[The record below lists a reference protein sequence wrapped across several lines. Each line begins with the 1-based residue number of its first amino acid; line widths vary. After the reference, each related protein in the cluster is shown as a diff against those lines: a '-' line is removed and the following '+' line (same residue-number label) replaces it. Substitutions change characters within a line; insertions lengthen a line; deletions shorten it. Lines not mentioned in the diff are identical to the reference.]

1 VRSVYYLQVTD
12 KQLLEMIKQL
22 IAMPYLKLKKIE
34 SSDSTIRID
43 ATIKSC
49 RSKCPVCGK
58 YSKRVHDYYFRTISD
73 LPVFQNGTEI
83 HLKTRKFRCGN
94 DRCHRKVFSEQTPA
108 IIRYARR
115 TKRATKILE
124 SFAIELTGRLGS
136 IMSKQLSITVSSST
150 ITRIAHSQ
158 QLSDIQQPRV
168 LGVDDWAYRKGVS
181 YGTILIDMETSRPI
195 ELLPSRDSQVL
206 KDWLLKYSDVKIITR
221 DRASSYSAAII
232 EACPNAIQIADRFH
246 LLMNLSDALDAYF
259 KSISKRIRSLITV
272 KTNEFLE
279 ISERESINIEE
290 ETKETQPVTTDQ
302 ESIATKVDQ
311 RLDTFLK
318 VKELQVKGTP
328 IKRISID
335 LKMSRNTVRSYFNQE
350 SLSPRKS
357 SRSTNIEVFT
367 NLIVARLNENGY
379 KLIDI
384 FREIKELGYNGGKT
398 QGYYNIKLIKE
409 NCNIETIGYPEIPQP
424 KIPYIKPLSSRKLAK
439 YIGFNLTDITDHHE
453 RFYLQTLLDNIT
465 ELRIVRKLVQIFKT
479 MLARGC
485 GNIRRWIDFVKH
497 SKYKLAGLKTFAR
510 GLLRDIEAV
519 ENGINMRWSNGTV
532 EGHVNRIKSIK
543 RQMYGRA
550 SFELLRKKVILSQ
563 SG

>member
-1 VRSVYYLQVTD
+1 
-12 KQLLEMIKQL
+12 MIKQL
-22 IAMPYLKLKKIE
+22 IAMPFLNLKKIE
-34 SSDSTIRID
+34 CSESTIRIY
-43 ATIKSC
+43 AAIKSH

-73 LPVFQNGTEI
+73 LPVFQNRTEI
-83 HLKTRKFRCGN
+83 LLKTRKFRCGN
-94 DRCHRKVFSEQTPA
+94 DRCHRKVFSEQTPD
-108 IIRYARR
+108 IVPYARR
-115 TKRATKILE
+115 TKRAAKILD

-136 IMSKQLSITVSSST
+136 ILSKQLSIAVSSST

-158 QLSDIQQPRV
+158 QLLDIQQPRV

-195 ELLPSRDSQVL
+195 ELLPSRDGQVL
-206 KDWLLKYSDVKIITR
+206 KDWLLKYNDVKIITR
-221 DRASSYSAAII
+221 DRASSYAAAII
-232 EACPNAIQIADRFH
+232 EVCPNAIQIADRFH
-246 LLMNLSDALDAYF
+246 LLMNLSNALDAYF
-259 KSISKRIRSLITV
+259 KSISKRIRTLIAD
-272 KTNEFLE
+272 KTNEILE
-279 ISERESINIEE
+279 LAEKKSISIEE
-290 ETKETQPVTTDQ
+290 ETKETQHITMDQ

-335 LKMSRNTVRSYFNQE
+335 LKMSRNTVKSYFNQE

-357 SRSTNIEVFT
+357 SKSTNIEVFT
-367 NLIVARLNENGY
+367 NLIVARLNEKGY
-379 KLIDI
+379 RLIDI

-409 NCNIETIGYPEIPQP
+409 NCNIEVIGYPVNHKP

-439 YIGFNLTDITDHHE
+439 YIGFDLMDISDHHE

-465 ELRIVRKLVQIFKT
+465 ELRIVRKLVRNFKS

-485 GNIRRWIDFVKH
+485 GNIRKWIDFIKH

-510 GLLRDIEAV
+510 GLLSDIKAV
-519 ENGINMRWSNGTV
+519 ENGINMSWSNGTV

-550 SFELLRKKVILSQ
+550 SFDLLRKKVILSQ

>member
-1 VRSVYYLQVTD
+1 
-12 KQLLEMIKQL
+12 
-22 IAMPYLKLKKIE
+22 
-34 SSDSTIRID
+34 
-43 ATIKSC
+43 
-49 RSKCPVCGK
+49 
-58 YSKRVHDYYFRTISD
+58 
-73 LPVFQNGTEI
+73 
-83 HLKTRKFRCGN
+83 
-94 DRCHRKVFSEQTPA
+94 
-108 IIRYARR
+108 
-115 TKRATKILE
+115 
-124 SFAIELTGRLGS
+124 
-136 IMSKQLSITVSSST
+136 MSKQLSITVSSST

-158 QLSDIQQPRV
+158 QISDIQQPRV

-195 ELLPSRDSQVL
+195 ELLPSRDGQVL
-206 KDWLLKYSDVKIITR
+206 KDWLLKYNDVKIITR
-221 DRASSYSAAII
+221 DRASSYAAAII

-259 KSISKRIRSLITV
+259 KSMSKRIRSLITV

-279 ISERESINIEE
+279 LSERESVNIEE
-290 ETKETQPVTTDQ
+290 TKKIQPIMIDQ

-318 VKELQVKGTP
+318 VKELQIKGTP

-357 SRSTNIEVFT
+357 SKSTNIEVFT
-367 NLIVARLNENGY
+367 NLIVARLNEKGY
-379 KLIDI
+379 RLIDI

-398 QGYYNIKLIKE
+398 QGCYHIKLIKE
-409 NCNIETIGYPEIPQP
+409 YHEIETLGHLEIPQP

-439 YIGFNLTDITDHHE
+439 YIGFNLKDITDHHE

-485 GNIRRWIDFVKH
+485 GNIRRWIDFIKH

-510 GLLRDIEAV
+510 GLLSDIEAV
-519 ENGINMRWSNGTV
+519 ENGINMSWSNGTV